1 MFLLMKDGLQKDRD
15 DEKIS
20 SSVCEREAHAD
31 LPGLQEEGNHLM
43 TAAEDGNT
51 NSDSAT

>member
-1 MFLLMKDGLQKDRD
+1 MFLLMKDGLQKNRD

-20 SSVCEREAHAD
+20 CVCEREAHAD
-31 LPGLQEEGNHLM
+31 LPGLQEEGNHLT